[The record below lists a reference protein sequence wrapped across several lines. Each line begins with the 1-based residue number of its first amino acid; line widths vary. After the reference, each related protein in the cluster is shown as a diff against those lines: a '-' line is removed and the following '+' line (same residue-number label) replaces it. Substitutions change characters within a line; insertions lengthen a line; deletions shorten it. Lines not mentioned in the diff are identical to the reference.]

1 MTWSAAALLGIV
13 QGLTEFLPVSSS
25 AHLILFRALFGWGGN
40 ADVLEL
46 FDVAVHVGTLLAIAA
61 FFRRDLLALVGA
73 APRVLKQAAA
83 VPRALE
89 PPPPIDGMPDATGRR
104 LQLIAVGT
112 VPIVIA
118 GLLHATELEDTL
130 RTPVIAASMLALGA
144 FVLFAGEHL
153 GQRTKREAD
162 LGVGS
167 AFVVGVAQ
175 AAALVPGVSRS
186 GATIGVGMLLGFER
200 AAITR
205 FSFLLSVP
213 AILAAAVHEGWKMRH
228 IPLASADLQM
238 LAIGVA
244 TSAVVGYLAVAYFI
258 RFVST
263 RRLDVFAWYRLA
275 LAAVL
280 LVWLR

>member
-1 MTWSAAALLGIV
+1 MV

-25 AHLILFRALFGWGGN
+25 AHLILFRALFGWTGN

-46 FDVAVHVGTLLAIAA
+46 FDVAVHVGTLIALVA
-61 FFRRDLLALVGA
+61 YFWRDLLDVVAAL
-73 APRVLKQAAA
+73 
-83 VPRALE
+83 PRAFQ
-89 PPPPIDGMPDATGRR
+89 PTSDVGGRR

-112 VPIVIA
+112 IPIVIA

-130 RTPVIAASMLALGA
+130 RTPAIAASMLALGA
-144 FVLFAGEHL
+144 LVLFAGEHL
-153 GQRTKREAD
+153 GQRRKDERQ
-162 LGVGS
+162 LGFGS

-175 AAALVPGVSRS
+175 ATALVPGVSRS
-186 GATIGVGMLLGFER
+186 GATIGVGMLIGFER

-213 AILAAAVHEGWKMRH
+213 AILAAAAHEGWKMRH
-228 IPLASADLQM
+228 IPLAPGDLQT
-238 LAIGVA
+238 IGIGIV
-244 TSAVVGYLAVAYFI
+244 TSALVGYFAVAYFI

-263 RRLDVFAWYRLA
+263 KRLDVFAWYRLA

>member
-1 MTWSAAALLGIV
+1 VTWSAAALLGIV

-25 AHLILFRALFGWGGN
+25 AHLILFRAIFGWTGN

-46 FDVAVHVGTLLAIAA
+46 FDVAVHVGTLLAVVA
-61 FFRRDLLALVGA
+61 FFWRDLVAMAAA
-73 APRVLKQAAA
+73 APRVIKQLATAPRVLARPAA
-83 VPRALE
+83 PGTT
-89 PPPPIDGMPDATGRR
+89 DTDGRR
-104 LQLIAVGT
+104 LWLIAVGT

-130 RTPVIAASMLALGA
+130 RTPVIAASMLAIGA

-153 GQRTKREAD
+153 GQRTKREPE

-175 AAALVPGVSRS
+175 ASALVPGVSRS

-200 AAITR
+200 ATIAR

-228 IPLASADLQM
+228 IPLTDADLQM
-238 LAIGVA
+238 LAIGIV
-244 TSAVVGYLAVAYFI
+244 TSGVVGYLAVAYFI